1 MNGISRRAFLAAST
15 ALAGTA
21 ILARG
26 AFAQEYKES
35 AFLQAQVDG
44 GSLPPVA
51 ERLPENPLVITPW
64 ERVGQQ
70 GGDWNHAL
78 VGGGSASMLVRY
90 QGYDPLV
97 RFTADWTGIETNVA
111 ESYEISDDATEYT
124 ITLRKGHKWSDGQ
137 PFTTADVQFWYDAYF
152 TDAETNQGGNLWWSS
167 GGEKAKLEVVDE
179 QTFKVIFATPNG
191 FFLQQM
197 AWADQDQL
205 VRSPKHYLE
214 QFHIRYNPEADNLA
228 KAAGLESWIAL
239 FQQEIG
245 YLDTNVY
252 FQNTKKPALTA
263 WVFTREGGSAL
274 GQSTEVAIAVRN
286 PFYHKVDTE
295 GTQLPYFDR
304 IHYQMVADPEVL
316 LLKTLQGEV
325 DMMDQYIG
333 TPANK
338 PVLFDGQEAG
348 GYGFYT
354 LKETA
359 ANVMVFQ
366 LNLNHL
372 DPVKNALFNN
382 KDFRIA
388 LSHATDR
395 QALIDAVFV
404 GQGKPAQ
411 ASIIEGD
418 PLYNE
423 RLATQFTEFDP
434 DKANQM
440 LDVLLPNKDGEG
452 YRLDEQGRRLSIIF
466 ELDQTR
472 TTFLDMFELVVPM
485 YQAVGIDAQVR
496 SMDRSLWEE
505 RVRRGREFDASAHQ
519 FGANSGIAA
528 MLDARYF
535 VPVNAN
541 SLFAPGW
548 QLYYL
553 DPTAENAIEPPAD
566 VKAQQDRY
574 RDLMATADPAAQ
586 KEKMAAILE
595 AAADQ
600 FLVWGV
606 TLPPDGYGIVKT
618 NMVNVLKTM
627 PNSFGWPTP
636 GPARPEQFFKG

>member
-1 MNGISRRAFLAAST
+1 LAA
-15 ALAGTA
+15 TA
-21 ILARG
+21 ILTKG
-26 AFAQEYKES
+26 AFAQEVKES
-35 AFLQAQVDG
+35 AYLKPQVDSG
-44 GSLPPVA
+44 ALPPVA
-51 ERLPENPLVITPW
+51 ERLPENPLVITPF

-97 RFTADWTGIETNVA
+97 RFTPDWSGIETNVA
-111 ESYEISDDATEYT
+111 ESYEVSADATEYT
-124 ITLRKGHKWSDGQ
+124 IKLRKGHKWSDGE

-152 TDAETNQGGNLWWSS
+152 TDAETNQGGNLWWSA

-179 QTFKVIFATPNG
+179 QTFKVIFPKPNG

-205 VRSPKHYLE
+205 VRCPKHYLE
-214 QFHIRYNPEADNLA
+214 QFHIRFNPEADALA

-245 YLDTNVY
+245 FLDTNVY

-274 GQSTEVAIAVRN
+274 GQNTETAIAVRN

-316 LLKTLQGEV
+316 LLKTLQGEI
-325 DMMDQYIG
+325 DMMDQYIA

-404 GQGKPAQ
+404 GQGAPAQ

-423 RLATQFTEFDP
+423 QLAKQYTEFDP

-440 LDVLLPNKDGEG
+440 LDVLLPNKDGDG
-452 YRLDEQGRRLSIIF
+452 YRLDDQGRRLSIIF
-466 ELDQTR
+466 ELDQSR
-472 TTFLDMFELVVPM
+472 TTFIDMFELVVPM

-535 VPVNAN
+535 VPVNNN
-541 SLFAPGW
+541 SLYAPGW

-553 DPTAENAIEPPAD
+553 DPKAENAIEPPAD

-586 KEKMAAILE
+586 KEKMAAILQ

-606 TLPPDGYGIVKT
+606 SLPPDGYGIVKN

>member
-1 MNGISRRAFLAAST
+1 MNGISRRAFLVAST
-15 ALAGTA
+15 ALAGTLV
-21 ILARG
+21 LARG
-26 AFAQEYKES
+26 GIAQE
-35 AFLQAQVDG
+35 ANAN
-44 GSLPPVA
+44 
-51 ERLPENPLVITPW
+51 LPENPLVVTPT
-64 ERVGQQ
+64 ERPGQR

-78 VGGGSASMLVRY
+78 VGGGSLSMLVRY
-90 QGYDPLV
+90 QAYEPMV
-97 RFTADWTGIETNVA
+97 RFTPDWTGIEANVA
-111 ESYEISDDATEYT
+111 ESYEVSPDATQYT
-124 ITLRKGHKWSDGQ
+124 IKLRKGHRWSDGE
-137 PFTTADVQFWYDAYF
+137 PFTTADAQFWYDAYLM
-152 TDAETNQGGNLWWSS
+152 DADTNLGGNAWWSA
-167 GGEKAKLEVVDE
+167 GGEKAKLEVIDE
-179 QTFKVIFATPNG
+179 QTFKVTFKAPNG
-191 FFLQQM
+191 FFLQQL
-197 AWADQDQL
+197 AWAAQDQI
-205 VRSPKHYLE
+205 VRTPSHYLK
-214 QFHIRYNPEADNLA
+214 QFHLKYNPDADKLA
-228 KAAGLESWIAL
+228 KEQGLESWIAL
-239 FQQEIG
+239 FQREAG
-245 YLDTNVY
+245 FLDDNTF
-252 FQNTKKPALTA
+252 FQAQTKRPTLNA
-263 WVFTREGGSAL
+263 WAFNLEGASAP
-274 GQSTEVAIAVRN
+274 GVSTEQTIAVRN
-286 PFYHKVDTE
+286 PYYFKVDTE

-304 IHYQMVADPEVL
+304 IVYQMVADPEVL

-325 DMMDQYIG
+325 DMMDQYIA

-338 PVLFDGQEAG
+338 PVLFDGKEKG
-348 GYGFYT
+348 GYDFYT

-382 KDFRIA
+382 KDFRVA
-388 LSHATDR
+388 LSHAVDR

-404 GQGKPAQ
+404 GQGAPAQ

-423 RLATQFTEFDP
+423 TLAKQFTEFDP

-440 LDVLLPNKDGEG
+440 LDALLPNKDGDG

-505 RVRRGREFDASAHQ
+505 RVRRGREFDATAHQ

-535 VPVNAN
+535 VPLNSN
-541 SLFAPGW
+541 SLYAPGW
-548 QLYYL
+548 SLYFN

-566 VKAQQDRY
+566 VKAQQEAY
-574 RDLMATADPAAQ
+574 KDLLATADPAAQ
-586 KEKMAAILE
+586 SEKMAKILQN
-595 AAADQ
+595 AADQ

-606 TLPPDGYGIVKT
+606 SLPPDGYGIVKN
-618 NMVNVLKTM
+618 NMVNVTKTM

-636 GPARPEQFFKG
+636 GPTRPEQYFKA